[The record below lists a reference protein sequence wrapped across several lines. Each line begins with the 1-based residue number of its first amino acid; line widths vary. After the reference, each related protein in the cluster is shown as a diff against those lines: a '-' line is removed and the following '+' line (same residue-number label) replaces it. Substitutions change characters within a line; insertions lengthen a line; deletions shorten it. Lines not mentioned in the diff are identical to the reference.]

1 MLLTLYILFYLHY
14 IFIYFQYK
22 ILNITHALLLYSTFS
37 HHIPILIHSMH
48 YHTCIYLHTI
58 CTILCVCRLISLLSK
73 ENRKQYTEYIEGG
86 GKSIYDL
93 LIHELSSC
101 KVPLADL
108 LHILPSQQ
116 ARYYTISS
124 SSSVYPTQ
132 V

>member
-1 MLLTLYILFYLHY
+1 MYLLTLYIHKFTLYNTY
-14 IFIYFQYK
+14 I
-22 ILNITHALLLYSTFS
+22 LY
-37 HHIPILIHSMH
+37 
-48 YHTCIYLHTI
+48 
-58 CTILCVCRLISLLSK
+58 RLISLLSK
-73 ENRKQYTEYIEGG
+73 ENRKHYTEYIEGG
-86 GKSIYDL
+86 GKSIHDL

-132 V
+132 VCIL